1 MSVSI
6 FDSFLTT
13 SEIIDVFDDAAVLQE
28 MLNFEVALA
37 NAQAAEGIIP
47 TEAASVI
54 ERHGDI
60 AGYDVP
66 AIVTAS
72 RRAGS
77 MAIPLVKA
85 LTQAVQDNDPA
96 AATHV
101 HWGSTSQDV
110 IDTGMV
116 LATRK
121 ALQLIDEA
129 LLATANRLLDLA
141 GQHLHTPVLART
153 LMQPAQVTS
162 LGFKFV
168 NWAAPLVRAR
178 SQLRIAA
185 ANALQLQ
192 LGGAV
197 GTLAVMGD
205 KGPAVA
211 RRVAADLGL
220 KTPEAAWHTQR
231 DEWLRLGM
239 EVAVLTGSI
248 GKMATDFS
256 LMAQGEIAE
265 LAEPTGAGRGGS
277 TAMPHKRNPVS
288 CMTALAAAGRVPQRA
303 AALLAAM
310 GQEHERGLGNW
321 QAELAEWPGLFISA
335 YGGLAAMREAV
346 SGIHIDTARM
356 QANIDALQGLVYAEA
371 VSIYLAGAIGKP
383 QAHKLMEGLTKQAVA
398 EGRQLGDVVVDAVE
412 ADPQLKSQ
420 LDLKALQAL
429 FDPRVANANAAELAR
444 AQAAR
449 LRQALSAHGFCAK
462 ASAR

>member
-13 SEIIDVFDDAAVLQE
+13 SEIIEVFDDDAVLQA
-28 MLNFEVALA
+28 MLRFEVALA
-37 NAQAAEGIIP
+37 KAQAQEGVIP
-47 TEAASVI
+47 AEAAEVI
-54 ERHGDI
+54 ARHGDI
-60 AGYDVP
+60 ALYDVQ
-66 AIVTAS
+66 AIIVAS

-85 LTQAVQDNDPA
+85 LTQAVQNDDPA

-116 LATRK
+116 LATRD
-121 ALQLIDEA
+121 ALKLIDES
-129 LLATANRLLDLA
+129 LLALSSRLLDLA
-141 GQHLHTPVLART
+141 SQHLHTPVLART

-162 LGFKFV
+162 LGFKLTA
-168 NWAAPLVRAR
+168 WAAPLVRAR
-178 SQLRIAA
+178 RQLKAA
-185 ANALQLQ
+185 AAHALQLQ

-197 GTLAVMGD
+197 GTLAVMGE

-211 RRVAADLGL
+211 RRVAAELGL

-231 DEWLRLGM
+231 DEWVRLGM
-239 EVAVLTGSI
+239 EAAVLAGSL
-248 GKMATDFS
+248 GKLATDFS

-265 LAEPTGAGRGGS
+265 LSEPTGAGRGGS

-288 CMTALAAAGRVPQRA
+288 CMTALAAAARVPQRA

-321 QAELAEWPGLFISA
+321 QAELAEWPGLFISTHGA
-335 YGGLAAMREAV
+335 LSAMQETFTGL
-346 SGIHIDTARM
+346 HIDTSRM
-356 QANIDALQGLVYAEA
+356 QRNIDALQGLVYAEA

-383 QAHKLMEGLTKQAVA
+383 KAHALMEDLTKQAVA
-398 EGRQLGDVVVDAVE
+398 SGRQLGDVVTDAVRQ
-412 ADPQLKSQ
+412 DKQLAGQ
-420 LDLKALQAL
+420 LDLAKLQAL

-444 AQAAR
+444 VQAAS
-449 LRQALSAHGFCAK
+449 LRKALDDAA
-462 ASAR
+462 

>member
-13 SEIIDVFDDAAVLQE
+13 SEIIAVFDDNAVLQE
-28 MLNFEVALA
+28 MLRFEVALA
-37 NAQAAEGIIP
+37 KAQAEEGIIP
-47 TEAASVI
+47 DEAARVI
-54 ERHGDI
+54 ARHGDI
-60 AGYDVP
+60 ADYDVQ
-66 AIVTAS
+66 AIIIAS

-85 LTQAVQDNDPA
+85 LTQAVQNDEPS

-121 ALQLIDEA
+121 ALKLIDES
-129 LLATANRLLDLA
+129 LLALCSRLLDLA

-162 LGFKFV
+162 LGFKFTG
-168 NWAAPLVRAR
+168 WAAPLVRAR
-178 SQLRIAA
+178 RQLKAA
-185 ANALQLQ
+185 AEQALQLQ

-197 GTLAVMGD
+197 GTLAVMGE

-211 RRVAADLGL
+211 RRVSDELGL
-220 KTPEAAWHTQR
+220 RVPEAAWHTQR

-239 EVAVLTGSI
+239 EVAVLAGSI
-248 GKMATDFS
+248 SKLATDFS

-265 LAEPTGAGRGGS
+265 LAEPAGAGRGGS

-303 AALLAAM
+303 AALLGAM

-335 YGGLAAMREAV
+335 HGALAAMREAIAGV
-346 SGIHIDTARM
+346 HIDSARM
-356 QANIDALQGLVYAEA
+356 QRNIDALHGLVYAEA

-383 QAHKLMEGLTKQAVA
+383 EAHKLMESLTQQTLA
-398 EGRQLGDVVVDAVE
+398 EGRQLGEVVTEAVR
-412 ADPQLKSQ
+412 ASPQLSAQ
-420 LDLKALQAL
+420 LDLNALQAL
-429 FDPRVANANAAELAR
+429 FDPRVANASAAELAR
-444 AQAAR
+444 AQAAK
-449 LRQALSAHGFCAK
+449 LRQVLNE
-462 ASAR
+462 ASAKTQAQ